1 MEMIKI
7 FNIPCKSNHKVFQL
21 DCYLSRIKYLEKFQD
36 TSSLINDLL
45 SIDDQILEKK
55 FLNVL
60 YTFFKNKNILEFL
73 MSKTEEEARDLIDGL
88 FDNEND
94 ENITIELRDIEILI
108 NCVCFVHELQMKKDN
123 ADKFIQN
130 FHIIINKEIYKEIE
144 YHIEHIE
151 IKKQDLKYFLI

>member
-73 MSKTEEEARDLIDGL
+73 ISKTDEKARDLIDGL

-108 NCVCFVHELQMKKDN
+108 N
-123 ADKFIQN
+123 
-130 FHIIINKEIYKEIE
+130 
-144 YHIEHIE
+144 
-151 IKKQDLKYFLI
+151 